1 MLEETNPNVA
11 ERLSNFMFISLMEK
25 GHSAATLADK
35 LEISD
40 SIPVQYIGDNM
51 ELGGFLGHAETV
63 PC

>member
-1 MLEETNPNVA
+1 
-11 ERLSNFMFISLMEK
+11 MEK

-35 LEISD
+35 IEISD
-40 SIPVQYIGDNM
+40 SIPVQYIGDM